1 MAVSLV
7 IASGTTAIVG
17 GVLGANPELAQWS
30 FVLLPIPLLVLSIL
44 GMFGRHGKD
53 PEDDRPIKTHKWRY
67 VYRIGG
73 IVMLVVTLRL
83 AGVI

>member
-1 MAVSLV
+1 M
-7 IASGTTAIVG
+7 
-17 GVLGANPELAQWS
+17 
-30 FVLLPIPLLVLSIL
+30 LLPIPLLVLSIL

-53 PEDDRPIKTHKWRY
+53 PDDDRPIKTHKWRY